1 MSRKSLTP
9 SLPAGVRQMPSPT
22 RLALQ
27 GLDLG
32 HDGMFIRGLGL
43 ILVEH
48 HVCLPSAVFSLI
60 QQHA

>member
-1 MSRKSLTP
+1 
-9 SLPAGVRQMPSPT
+9 MPSPT

-43 ILVEH
+43 IRVEH
-48 HVCLPSAVFSLI
+48 NVSDLLTSRLPCFP
-60 QQHA
+60 